1 MMIRSGLLKPR
12 TSFSPGVYYPFLA
25 QSHLGAL
32 RKPRTLFLGFKHLQT
47 SAAVPDGGTVY
58 STSGSFSF
66 VCLSKEERKISN
78 QSQRRKKGE
87 VEMETIM
94 EVDEEDHSNV
104 PGEVVTGD
112 LNGKDDASN
121 HNIQNPK
128 ALSAEEKDDGSGG
141 DSSSESDD
149 DEDDSQL
156 AEQLKQ
162 LESEL
167 EANPSNYDA
176 HVQCIKLLR
185 RMGELEKLRQ
195 AREAMNALFPLT
207 PSMWQEWAKDEASL
221 SSGAA
226 GTLSDSLPRFAVVA
240 LIKLARPESV
250 AAIEKLYERGVFDY
264 LSVSLWCDY
273 LSYIQES
280 DPSVRECSPDGISK
294 ARNVFE
300 RALTASGL
308 HIAEGNKI
316 WEAYREFEEAIIYT
330 IDDKDSKI
338 HQNLTEFPEFA
349 MVVFLFCSCSAV
361 GTIYGFFM
369 AKESQVQRVRILFHR
384 QLSVPLVNLE
394 STLLDYKAW
403 EVEQGS
409 TLNAESSDLDGVPT
423 HVVSAYRKAM
433 EIYKARVGLEEQIF
447 KKGISEEEK
456 LQHFMNYLTFEKS
469 FGDPARV
476 QVLFERAVAEFPVS
490 SDLWLDYVR
499 YMDRTLKV
507 GNVVRDVYTRA
518 SKNCPWVGEL
528 WVRYLLALERGRA
541 PEEDISAVFERALQ
555 CTFSTLEEYLDLF
568 LTRVDGLRRRILFG
582 SGEDGVLGFSLIR
595 KTFQAMVLLSL
606 QYASDY
612 LSPQLKNTDS
622 LLRLHAYWARLE
634 VYLGKDLVAA
644 RGVWESLLKTC
655 GSMLEAWQGYI
666 TMETELGHIG
676 EARSIYKR
684 CYGKRL
690 AGTGSEK
697 WSVDAVPCSYLP
709 KPRIIQDICHSWLR
723 FEREFGTLEDFD
735 LAVQKVT
742 PRLEELQLYK
752 MQQELQSSAA
762 TIGQKENPV
771 PKNVREKRKGGSNI
785 TDEQSPAKR
794 KKMATQTQKKEQD
807 NAQHQD
813 PDQAHGDKTKELKN
827 VSGKTDHEA
836 GRTVTDSS
844 SGKAK
849 ASSEDL
855 RKFFADVGGISS
867 IRILHDKFTGKSRG
881 LAYVDFLDDEHL
893 AKAIAK
899 NKQTLL
905 GKRLSI
911 ARSNPKKGKK
921 GDRGAPKGARD
932 TDGGKKDGESE
943 PTRSRTSDDSRTS
956 QVSRPEG
963 SHKPAED
970 VMLKGKNTFAVPRN
984 MVKPLGWTD
993 RQPKPPAEDGDE
1005 QPKSNDEFRKM
1016 FIKS

>member
-1 MMIRSGLLKPR
+1 
-12 TSFSPGVYYPFLA
+12 
-25 QSHLGAL
+25 
-32 RKPRTLFLGFKHLQT
+32 
-47 SAAVPDGGTVY
+47 
-58 STSGSFSF
+58 
-66 VCLSKEERKISN
+66 
-78 QSQRRKKGE
+78 
-87 VEMETIM
+87 METIM

-176 HVQCIKLLR
+176 HVECIKLLR

-221 SSGAA
+221 SSG
-226 GTLSDSLPRFAVVA
+226 
-240 LIKLARPESV
+240 PESV

-280 DPSVRECSPDGISK
+280 DHSVRECSPDGISK

-300 RALTASGL
+300 RALTAGGL

-330 IDDKDSKI
+330 IDDKDSK
-338 HQNLTEFPEFA
+338 
-349 MVVFLFCSCSAV
+349 
-361 GTIYGFFM
+361 

-447 KKGISEEEK
+447 KKGISQEEK

-476 QVLFERAVAEFPVS
+476 QVLFERALAEFPVS

-582 SGEDGVLGFSLIR
+582 SGEDGVLDFSLIR
-595 KTFQAMVLLSL
+595 KTF

-634 VYLGKDLVAA
+634 VNLGKDLVAA

-690 AGTGSEK
+690 AGTGSE
-697 WSVDAVPCSYLP
+697 
-709 KPRIIQDICHSWLR
+709 DICHSWLR

-752 MQQELQSSAA
+752 MQQDLQSSAA

-771 PKNVREKRKGGSNI
+771 PKNVREKRKGSSNI

-844 SGKAK
+844 SGKAKVYTDECTIFVSNINLK

-943 PTRSRTSDDSRTS
+943 PTRSGTSDDSRTS
-956 QVSRPEG
+956 QISRPEG
-963 SHKPAED
+963 SRKPAED
-970 VMLKGKNTFAVPRN
+970 VVLKGKNTFAVPRN

>member
-690 AGTGSEK
+690 AGTGSE
-697 WSVDAVPCSYLP
+697 
-709 KPRIIQDICHSWLR
+709 DICHSWLR

-849 ASSEDL
+849 
-855 RKFFADVGGISS
+855 VY
-867 IRILHDKFTGKSRG
+867 T
-881 LAYVDFLDDEHL
+881 DECTIFVSNINL
-893 AKAIAK
+893 KA
-899 NKQTLL
+899 T
-905 GKRLSI
+905 
-911 ARSNPKKGKK
+911 
-921 GDRGAPKGARD
+921 RD